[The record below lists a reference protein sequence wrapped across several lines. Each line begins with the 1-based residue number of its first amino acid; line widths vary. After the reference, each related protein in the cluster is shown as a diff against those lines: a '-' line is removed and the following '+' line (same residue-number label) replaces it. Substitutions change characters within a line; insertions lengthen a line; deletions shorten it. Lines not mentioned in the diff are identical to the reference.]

1 MIWLVLRE
9 PHSTGTKCLPVSAL
23 PRCSG
28 LVLHDSHAE
37 VLALRGFNYWLL
49 SELRK
54 TIEDPGYLSRFIEQ
68 SSLEAS
74 TSSSGVPGQ
83 APSRPFKLR
92 SSVSIHLFTTEAP
105 CGDASMELL
114 MESMPPGTTEPWEH
128 DGVDESKEIL
138 QGRGHFSMLG
148 FVRRKPA
155 RADAEPSNSKS
166 CTDKL
171 AIKQFLSIISF
182 PNDLLI
188 EKTDNA
194 FLRTLVVY
202 ADQYNETGYRRAFG
216 PEGRLS
222 KVPIHRNFFDIS
234 KLPLDFPRFAFDRAV
249 LACATPGQQKPKV
262 TNTTALWIR
271 DTGDKSGGIL
281 EVLINGVKQGYKQW
295 ETRDGKASVVS
306 RRKLWD
312 LAVTIVEKWK
322 QMTDEV
328 DKLEACL
335 TTGVSTRSIQL
346 QEISDALAQG
356 TYSQAKSTLLR
367 RTSIDVKT
375 HVTTSLGNWN
385 QNEADKNWGRASI

>member
-1 MIWLVLRE
+1 
-9 PHSTGTKCLPVSAL
+9 
-23 PRCSG
+23 
-28 LVLHDSHAE
+28 
-37 VLALRGFNYWLL
+37 
-49 SELRK
+49 
-54 TIEDPGYLSRFIEQ
+54 
-68 SSLEAS
+68 
-74 TSSSGVPGQ
+74 
-83 APSRPFKLR
+83 
-92 SSVSIHLFTTEAP
+92 
-105 CGDASMELL
+105 

-335 TTGVSTRSIQL
+335 TTGFSTRSIQL